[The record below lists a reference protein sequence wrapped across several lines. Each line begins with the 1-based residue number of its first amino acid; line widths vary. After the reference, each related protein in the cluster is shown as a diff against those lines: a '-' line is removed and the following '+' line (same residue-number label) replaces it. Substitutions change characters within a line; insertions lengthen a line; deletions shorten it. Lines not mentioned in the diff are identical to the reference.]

1 MSCERRRQIFSKRSS
16 PMKSNLLPAPVR
28 SRPGLGAFTLIELLV
43 VIAIIAIL
51 AGMLLPALSRAKAKA
66 QQTACL
72 NSMKQL
78 GLALQLYAD
87 NYDNKTPPRTDG
99 VVNFAT
105 ASTPNFLGSLIPFL
119 GVTNFVARVMTC
131 PTSRGAVT
139 TLNNIANTNI
149 TSYLGNAA
157 VMQRRITALPH
168 PSQLVYLQELFDR
181 RDTAFLRPRLLSGNV
196 TNVLPT
202 DTYTWWHFN
211 NAPML
216 NSIGL
221 IENYTV
227 VHQGSGNLPFID
239 GHAEGRRGERMRSGD
254 FGFNPP
260 NDTWSNSFS
269 LSYTTQF

>member
-1 MSCERRRQIFSKRSS
+1 
-16 PMKSNLLPAPVR
+16 MKPVLLPGPNP
-28 SRPGLGAFTLIELLV
+28 SRFRVGAFTLIELLV

-51 AGMLLPALSRAKAKA
+51 AGMLLPALSRAKQKA

-78 GLALQLYAD
+78 GLALQLYSD

-105 ASTPNFLGSLIPFL
+105 AATPNFLGSLIPYL
-119 GVTNFVARVMTC
+119 GGTNFVARVMTC
-131 PTSRGAVT
+131 PTSRGAVR
-139 TLNNIANTNI
+139 TLNDITSTNV

-157 VMQRRITALPH
+157 VMQRRITALPN

-181 RDTAFLRPRLLSGNV
+181 RDTAFLRPRLLSGVV
-196 TNVLPT
+196 TNVQPT

-211 NAPML
+211 AAPAL

-227 VHQGSGNLPFID
+227 LHQGSGNLPFID
-239 GHAEGRRGERMRSGD
+239 GHAESRRGERMRSGD

-260 NDTWSNSFS
+260 DHTWSNSFS
-269 LSYTTQF
+269 LSYTTLF